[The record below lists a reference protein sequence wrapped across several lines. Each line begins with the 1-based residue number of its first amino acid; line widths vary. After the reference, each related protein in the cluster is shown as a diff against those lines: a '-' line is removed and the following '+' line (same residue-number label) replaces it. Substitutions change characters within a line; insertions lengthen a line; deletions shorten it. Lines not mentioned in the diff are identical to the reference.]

1 MMKMVPNWSG
11 LDSDLLSEI
20 ADRICLR
27 DFIVFG
33 RVCRSWRSVASPE
46 NFTKS
51 TKVPWLMLDQDK
63 DDRSR
68 RRKFFNL
75 SEDVIYNI
83 NLPKPPRKIRSFIS
97 DIEKLN
103 PPRKFFLNSKIK
115 EERYFLSSK
124 GWLLIVEYE
133 TQLILLNPFSLSRI
147 DLPHPFPLSKD
158 YPIDKNNTVIEPYI
172 MNFALSSSPS
182 SSPDFTTM
190 IIYRLNKKGRARLAF
205 WKNGDRDWTDIDLM
219 FSSEFV
225 DMTYHNGRYY
235 AAYLIDIRND
245 AAHPIDYQ
253 YGYVIH
259 EIDIRNSASVSIRT
273 KSFTNPS
280 LKNFF
285 RFPFWI
291 VGSSRVL
298 MMVVWISESNWE
310 IRTGRQVYLR
320 NIYTHVSPII
330 VEEVDFQKGES
341 KEVKDLGD
349 EALFLGFK
357 SSYLAD
363 VSKELRFKS
372 NHIYFVD
379 NFQVN
384 WQYEN
389 KGVGVYNI
397 VSTKP
402 LFSKG
407 DCGYRCSSQWIEPR
421 P

>member
-27 DFIVFG
+27 DFIIFG

-51 TKVPWLMLDQDK
+51 TKVPWLLLDQEY
-63 DDRSR
+63 DDHGP
-68 RRKFFNL
+68 RKFFNL

-83 NLPKPPRKIRSFIS
+83 NLPKQPREIRSSIS
-97 DIEKLN
+97 DIEHLN
-103 PPRKFFLNSKIK
+103 PRRKFFLNSKIREK
-115 EERYFLSSK
+115 IYFLCSK
-124 GWLLIVEYE
+124 GWFLIVDSK
-133 TQLILLNPFSLSRI
+133 TQLSLLNPFSLTRI

-158 YPIDKNNTVIEPYI
+158 YPIDKSNTVIEPYI

-182 SSPDFTTM
+182 SSSDFTAM
-190 IIYRLNKKGRARLAF
+190 IIYRLNEKDRARLAF
-205 WKNGDRDWTDIDLM
+205 WKNGDHGWTDIDLM
-219 FSSEFV
+219 FSSDFV

-235 AAYLIDIRND
+235 AAYLIDLQND
-245 AAHPIDYQ
+245 AAHPIDYR

-259 EIDIRNSASVSIRT
+259 EIDIRNSSSVSIRT

-298 MMVVWISESNWE
+298 MMVIWISKSAWE

-320 NIYTHVSPII
+320 NIYSHVSPII
-330 VEEVDFQKGES
+330 VEEVDFEKGES
-341 KEVKDLGD
+341 KEVKDLGGG
-349 EALFLGFK
+349 ALFLGFK
-357 SSYLAD
+357 SSYLANVLKD
-363 VSKELRFKS
+363 SRFKS
-372 NHIYFVD
+372 NHVYFAD
-379 NFQVN
+379 NFQGN
-384 WQYEN
+384 WEYDKQ
-389 KGVGVYNI
+389 GVGVYNI
-397 VSTKP
+397 ISTKP

-407 DCGYRCSSQWIEPR
+407 DRGFGCSSQWIEPR